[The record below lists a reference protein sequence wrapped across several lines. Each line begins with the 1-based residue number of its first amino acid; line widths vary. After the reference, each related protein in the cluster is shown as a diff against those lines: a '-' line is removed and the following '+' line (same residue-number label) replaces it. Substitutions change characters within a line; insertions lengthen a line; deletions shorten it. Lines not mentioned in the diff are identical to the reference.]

1 MYYIVTATLLHIHT
15 LLRPMYVYAVNDTG
29 YAGIQPVAK
38 LLRDNLEDLFN
49 VCYSVH
55 QQTTALLAVS
65 MLHHSIYNVC
75 TCTCIHLYVH
85 MWTVYI
91 HMYVTTTASVSH
103 TRKEGREKERI
114 IITST

>member
-49 VCYSVH
+49 V
-55 QQTTALLAVS
+55 
-65 MLHHSIYNVC
+65 MLRTVC
-75 TCTCIHLYVH
+75 TNKPLLYYHLH
-85 MWTVYI
+85 T
-91 HMYVTTTASVSH
+91 MYNTSV
-103 TRKEGREKERI
+103 RM
-114 IITST
+114 